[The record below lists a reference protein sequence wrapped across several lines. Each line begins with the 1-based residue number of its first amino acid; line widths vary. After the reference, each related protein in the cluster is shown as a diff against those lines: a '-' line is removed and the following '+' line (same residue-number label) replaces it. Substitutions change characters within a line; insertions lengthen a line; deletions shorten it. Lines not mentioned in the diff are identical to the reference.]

1 MTSYTLIPNTQ
12 VVRSKIDVFEL
23 HDEYEDKTHRVE
35 ITCDNDG
42 VFITSCEK
50 SVREDIS
57 IAHKDLAIAVA
68 NAILEAYS

>member
-1 MTSYTLIPNTQ
+1 MTFYKLIPNTQ
-12 VVRSKIDVFEL
+12 VLRSTIDVFEV

-35 ITCDNDG
+35 LSADNDG
-42 VFITSCEK
+42 VSITSA
-50 SVREDIS
+50 VREVRETIS

>member
-1 MTSYTLIPNTQ
+1 MTFYKLIPNTQ
-12 VVRSKIDVFEL
+12 VVRSTIDVFEL

-35 ITCDNDG
+35 LVADNDG

-50 SVREDIS
+50 AVRETIS